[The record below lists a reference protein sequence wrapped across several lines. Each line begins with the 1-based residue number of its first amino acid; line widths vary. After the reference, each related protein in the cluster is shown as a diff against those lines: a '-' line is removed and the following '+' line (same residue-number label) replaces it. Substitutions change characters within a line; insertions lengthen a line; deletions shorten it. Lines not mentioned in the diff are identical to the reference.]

1 MRAYE
6 FIAEG
11 SIDGIIEDEAD
22 QRGDDNLANALETLR
37 NQAHDTHDVPM
48 VRVDSLINIVR
59 KMPGTEMFSVENLM
73 DAYKSNETIKNLIKD
88 IKDNKDGIK
97 YVYLTTFADDP
108 DTGED
113 LLGQVAGGVT
123 DPEKTIGSM
132 AKRALA
138 KRS

>member
-1 MRAYE
+1 MRAHE

-88 IKDNKDGIK
+88 VKDNKDGIK

-113 LLGQVAGGVT
+113 LLGQTAGGVT
-123 DPEKTIGSM
+123 DPERTIGSM

>member
-1 MRAYE
+1 MRAHE

-22 QRGDDNLANALETLR
+22 QRGDENLANALETLR

-73 DAYKSNETIKNLIKD
+73 DAYKSNETIKNLVKD

-108 DTGED
+108 DTGDD
-113 LLGQVAGGVT
+113 LLGQAAGGVT
-123 DPEKTIGSM
+123 DPVKTVGSM
-132 AKRALA
+132 AKRALS
-138 KRS
+138 KRG